1 MKKKFQGILD
11 FCKGEGQITIN
22 SKINETILVNLSL
35 RMGKEYID
43 VVDKKVNIFIISK
56 ANRNEVLYSSSV
68 VKCINAQKG
77 LVQVEL
83 PGFTFHEGEYLAEI
97 EILDIVNNN
106 FLSCNGIS
114 FNVEKNLNDKE
125 AGYLISQRKIETL
138 FELDRYVTEAL
149 QRLSELEKKM
159 EGGLQYAKQKIV
171 HD

>member
-77 LVQVEL
+77 LVQIEL

-125 AGYLISQRKIETL
+125 ARYLISQRKIETL

-159 EGGLQYAKQKIV
+159 EGEL
-171 HD
+171 

>member
-68 VKCINAQKG
+68 VKCISAQKG
-77 LVQVEL
+77 LVQIEL

-125 AGYLISQRKIETL
+125 ARYLISQRKIETL

-159 EGGLQYAKQKIV
+159 EGGL
-171 HD
+171 

>member
-56 ANRNEVLYSSSV
+56 ANRNEILYSSSV

-77 LVQVEL
+77 LVQIEL

-125 AGYLISQRKIETL
+125 ARYLISQRKIETL

-159 EGGLQYAKQKIV
+159 EGEL
-171 HD
+171 

>member
-11 FCKGEGQITIN
+11 FYKGEGQITIN

-77 LVQVEL
+77 LVQIEL

-125 AGYLISQRKIETL
+125 ARYLISQRKIETL

-159 EGGLQYAKQKIV
+159 EGGL
-171 HD
+171 

>member
-68 VKCINAQKG
+68 VKCISAQKG
-77 LVQVEL
+77 LVQIEL

-159 EGGLQYAKQKIV
+159 EGGL
-171 HD
+171 

>member
-35 RMGKEYID
+35 RMGKKCID
-43 VVDKKVNIFIISK
+43 VVGKKVNIFIISR

-68 VKCINAQKG
+68 VKCISARKG

-114 FNVEKNLNDKE
+114 FNVEKNLNDKD
-125 AGYLISQRKIETL
+125 ARYLISQRKIETL

-159 EGGLQYAKQKIV
+159 EGRL
-171 HD
+171 

>member
-43 VVDKKVNIFIISK
+43 VDDKKVNIFIISK

-77 LVQVEL
+77 LVQIEL

-125 AGYLISQRKIETL
+125 VGYLISQRKIETL

-159 EGGLQYAKQKIV
+159 EGGL
-171 HD
+171 

>member
-77 LVQVEL
+77 LVQIEL

-97 EILDIVNNN
+97 EILDVVNNN

-114 FNVEKNLNDKE
+114 FNVEKNLNNKDAK
-125 AGYLISQRKIETL
+125 YLISQRKIEPL

-159 EGGLQYAKQKIV
+159 EGGL
-171 HD
+171 

>member
-77 LVQVEL
+77 LVQIEL

-125 AGYLISQRKIETL
+125 VGYLISQRKIETL

-159 EGGLQYAKQKIV
+159 EGGL
-171 HD
+171 

>member
-68 VKCINAQKG
+68 VKCINAQKA
-77 LVQVEL
+77 LVQIEL
-83 PGFTFHEGEYLAEI
+83 PGFTFYEGEYLAEI
-97 EILDIVNNN
+97 EILDVVNNN

-114 FNVEKNLNDKE
+114 FNVEKNLNNKDAK
-125 AGYLISQRKIETL
+125 YLISQRKIETL

-159 EGGLQYAKQKIV
+159 EGGL
-171 HD
+171 

>member
-43 VVDKKVNIFIISK
+43 VDDKKVNIFIISK
-56 ANRNEVLYSSSV
+56 ANRNEILYSSSV

-77 LVQVEL
+77 LVQIEL

-159 EGGLQYAKQKIV
+159 EGGL
-171 HD
+171 

>member
-56 ANRNEVLYSSSV
+56 DNRNEVLYSSSV

-77 LVQVEL
+77 LVQIEL

-159 EGGLQYAKQKIV
+159 EGGL
-171 HD
+171 

>member
-43 VVDKKVNIFIISK
+43 VDDKKVNIFIISK

-77 LVQVEL
+77 LVQIEL

-97 EILDIVNNN
+97 EILDVVNNN

-114 FNVEKNLNDKE
+114 FNVEKNLNNKDAK
-125 AGYLISQRKIETL
+125 YLISQRKIETL

-159 EGGLQYAKQKIV
+159 KGGL
-171 HD
+171 

>member
-43 VVDKKVNIFIISK
+43 VDDKKVNIFIISK

-77 LVQVEL
+77 LVQIEL

-114 FNVEKNLNDKE
+114 FNVEKNLNNKDAK
-125 AGYLISQRKIETL
+125 YLISQRKIETL

-159 EGGLQYAKQKIV
+159 EGGL
-171 HD
+171 

>member
-35 RMGKEYID
+35 RMGKECID
-43 VVDKKVNIFIISK
+43 VVNKKVNIFIISK

-83 PGFTFHEGEYLAEI
+83 PGFTFYEGEYLAEI
-97 EILDIVNNN
+97 EILDVVNNN

-114 FNVEKNLNDKE
+114 FNVEKNLNNKDAK
-125 AGYLISQRKIETL
+125 YLISQRKIETL

-159 EGGLQYAKQKIV
+159 KGGL
-171 HD
+171 

>member
-125 AGYLISQRKIETL
+125 ARYLISQRKIETL

-159 EGGLQYAKQKIV
+159 EGGL
-171 HD
+171 

>member
-43 VVDKKVNIFIISK
+43 VDDKKVNIFIISK
-56 ANRNEVLYSSSV
+56 ANRNEILYSSSV

-77 LVQVEL
+77 LVKVKL
-83 PGFTFHEGEYLAEI
+83 PSFTFYEGEYLAEI
-97 EILDIVNNN
+97 EILDVVNNN

-114 FNVEKNLNDKE
+114 FNVEKNLNNKDAK
-125 AGYLISQRKIETL
+125 YLISQRKIETL

-159 EGGLQYAKQKIV
+159 KGGL
-171 HD
+171 

>member
-77 LVQVEL
+77 LVQIEL

-114 FNVEKNLNDKE
+114 FNVEKNLNNKDAK
-125 AGYLISQRKIETL
+125 YLISQRKIETL

-159 EGGLQYAKQKIV
+159 EGGL
-171 HD
+171 

>member
-77 LVQVEL
+77 LVQIEL

-159 EGGLQYAKQKIV
+159 EVGL
-171 HD
+171 

>member
-22 SKINETILVNLSL
+22 SKINETILVNLLL
-35 RMGKEYID
+35 RMGKECID
-43 VVDKKVNIFIISK
+43 VVGKKVNIFIISK

-68 VKCINAQKG
+68 VKCINARKG

-114 FNVEKNLNDKE
+114 FNVEKNLNDKD
-125 AGYLISQRKIETL
+125 ARYLISQRKIETL

-159 EGGLQYAKQKIV
+159 EGGL
-171 HD
+171 

>member
-106 FLSCNGIS
+106 FLSCNGIY

-159 EGGLQYAKQKIV
+159 EGGL
-171 HD
+171 

>member
-56 ANRNEVLYSSSV
+56 ANHNEVLYSSSV

-114 FNVEKNLNDKE
+114 FKVEKNLNDKE
-125 AGYLISQRKIETL
+125 ARYLISQRKIETL

-159 EGGLQYAKQKIV
+159 EGGL
-171 HD
+171 

>member
-11 FCKGEGQITIN
+11 FCKSEGQITIN

-35 RMGKEYID
+35 RMGNECID

-68 VKCINAQKG
+68 VKYINAQKG
-77 LVQVEL
+77 LVQIEL

-114 FNVEKNLNDKE
+114 FNVEKNLNDKD
-125 AGYLISQRKIETL
+125 ARYLISQRKIETL

-159 EGGLQYAKQKIV
+159 EGGL
-171 HD
+171 

>member
-68 VKCINAQKG
+68 VKCISAQKG
-77 LVQVEL
+77 LVQIEL

-114 FNVEKNLNDKE
+114 FNVEKNLNDKD
-125 AGYLISQRKIETL
+125 ARYLISQRKIETL

-159 EGGLQYAKQKIV
+159 EGGL
-171 HD
+171 

>member
-114 FNVEKNLNDKE
+114 FNVEKNLNNK
-125 AGYLISQRKIETL
+125 AARYLISQRKIETL

-159 EGGLQYAKQKIV
+159 EGEL
-171 HD
+171 

>member
-77 LVQVEL
+77 LVQIEL

-114 FNVEKNLNDKE
+114 FNVEKNLNDKD
-125 AGYLISQRKIETL
+125 ARYLISQRKIETL

-159 EGGLQYAKQKIV
+159 EGGL
-171 HD
+171 

>member
-114 FNVEKNLNDKE
+114 FNVEKNLNNK
-125 AGYLISQRKIETL
+125 AAKYLISQRKIETL

-159 EGGLQYAKQKIV
+159 EGGL
-171 HD
+171 

>member
-77 LVQVEL
+77 LVQIEL
-83 PGFTFHEGEYLAEI
+83 PGFTFHEAEYLAEI

-159 EGGLQYAKQKIV
+159 EGGL
-171 HD
+171 

>member
-77 LVQVEL
+77 LVQIEL

-114 FNVEKNLNDKE
+114 FNVEKNLNDKD

-159 EGGLQYAKQKIV
+159 EGGL
-171 HD
+171 

>member
-35 RMGKEYID
+35 RMGNEYID

-56 ANRNEVLYSSSV
+56 ANSNEVLYSSSV
-68 VKCINAQKG
+68 VKYINAQKG
-77 LVQVEL
+77 LVQIEL

-106 FLSCNGIS
+106 FLGCNGIS
-114 FNVEKNLNDKE
+114 FNVEKNLNNKDAK
-125 AGYLISQRKIETL
+125 YLISQRKIETL

-159 EGGLQYAKQKIV
+159 EGGL
-171 HD
+171 

>member
-83 PGFTFHEGEYLAEI
+83 PSFTFYEGEYLAEI
-97 EILDIVNNN
+97 EILDVVNNN

-114 FNVEKNLNDKE
+114 FNVEKNLNNKDAK
-125 AGYLISQRKIETL
+125 YLISQRKIETL

-159 EGGLQYAKQKIV
+159 KGGL
-171 HD
+171 

>member
-43 VVDKKVNIFIISK
+43 VDDKKVNIFIISK

-77 LVQVEL
+77 LVQIEL

-125 AGYLISQRKIETL
+125 AMYLISQRKIETL

-159 EGGLQYAKQKIV
+159 EGGL
-171 HD
+171 

>member
-114 FNVEKNLNDKE
+114 FNVEKNLNNKDAK
-125 AGYLISQRKIETL
+125 YLISQRKIETL

-159 EGGLQYAKQKIV
+159 EGGL
-171 HD
+171 

>member
-56 ANRNEVLYSSSV
+56 DNRNEVLYSSSV

-97 EILDIVNNN
+97 EILDVVNNN

-114 FNVEKNLNDKE
+114 FNVEKNLNNKDAK
-125 AGYLISQRKIETL
+125 YLISQRKIETL

-159 EGGLQYAKQKIV
+159 KGGL
-171 HD
+171 

>member
-77 LVQVEL
+77 LVQIEL

-114 FNVEKNLNDKE
+114 FNVEKNLNNKDAK
-125 AGYLISQRKIETL
+125 YLISQRKIETL

-159 EGGLQYAKQKIV
+159 EGRM
-171 HD
+171 

>member
-125 AGYLISQRKIETL
+125 AMYLISQRKIETL

-159 EGGLQYAKQKIV
+159 EGGL
-171 HD
+171 

>member
-77 LVQVEL
+77 LVQIEL

-114 FNVEKNLNDKE
+114 FNVEKNLNNK
-125 AGYLISQRKIETL
+125 AARYLISQRKIETL

-159 EGGLQYAKQKIV
+159 EGGL
-171 HD
+171 

>member
-77 LVQVEL
+77 LVQIEL

-106 FLSCNGIS
+106 FLSGNGIS

-125 AGYLISQRKIETL
+125 ARYLISQRKIETL

-159 EGGLQYAKQKIV
+159 EGGL
-171 HD
+171 

>member
-77 LVQVEL
+77 LVQIEL

-106 FLSCNGIS
+106 LLSCNGIS

-159 EGGLQYAKQKIV
+159 EGGL
-171 HD
+171 